1 MKTNLI
7 TIIIIATFAS
17 CAVFNSTEYE
27 FAKMHKVYGADWP
40 VQVRIIV
47 ADTINPHQKDITIGL
62 EVENMT
68 SDSIFLCNL
77 NNWYNAFPLLWQ
89 TDSLIDYSVRINS
102 HMDKEYVVIKKYETI
117 IIEYDFPLDF
127 IYGYSL
133 ERMNKDEVLR
143 LEFVVRPLK
152 QFPHLMML
160 SKPHTIVIQK

>member
-1 MKTNLI
+1 MKTKIFYILFM
-7 TIIIIATFAS
+7 ATFAS
-17 CAVFNSTEYE
+17 CGVFNSTEYE
-27 FAKMHKVYGADWP
+27 LAKMHKVYGTDWP
-40 VQVRIIV
+40 VQVRTIV
-47 ADTINPHQKDITIGL
+47 ADTINPHQKDIAICL

-68 SDSIFLCNL
+68 SDSIILCNL

-89 TDSLIDYSVRINS
+89 TDSLIDHSVRINS
-102 HMDKEYVVIKKYETI
+102 HMDKEYVILKKHETI
-117 IIEYDFPLDF
+117 IIKYDFPLDF

-160 SKPHTIVIQK
+160 SKPHTFVIQK